1 MWLCSFQDRRPEI
14 IWNKNFSLRSENL
27 SQRAFLPLKSG
38 GSARNNKSST
48 PENRQWAK
56 NQLQWMVTCWRWKC
70 RYQTPIFLPNR
81 MWWSEEHFRL
91 VISFLVADSCCSS
104 TRRKL
109 RPGQNHDDQS
119 DWWLQWQKWPW
130 QITIGDCFHIKSC
143 LRNIQQSLL
152 HQEGLTTK
160 YFNEYMTI
168 VIKMIISLSGW
179 LTRINT
185 FQLNA

>member
-1 MWLCSFQDRRPEI
+1 MKI
-14 IWNKNFSLRSENL
+14 SLKEPSYLWSLVVLHVN
-27 SQRAFLPLKSG
+27 Q
-38 GSARNNKSST
+38 SST

-70 RYQTPIFLPNR
+70 RYQTPLLLPNR
-81 MWWSEEHFRL
+81 MWWSEEHFWL

-130 QITIGDCFHIKSC
+130 WITIIGDCFHIKC
-143 LRNIQQSLL
+143 RLRNIQPNLL

-160 YFNEYMTI
+160 HVNEYMTVVMEMAKFLI
-168 VIKMIISLSGW
+168 RV
-179 LTRINT
+179 
-185 FQLNA
+185 